1 VRRRLVVLLALVVAV
16 AAALVLTA
24 GRGRDTGTAASPGP
38 TVPDL
43 TIPRLDGGGD
53 FALGHLTTAKT
64 PTLLWFWAPWCEVC
78 NAEAP
83 AIERMA
89 AKAGDQL
96 TVVAIGG
103 RDDAANGPA
112 FIERHRLRT
121 PTVLFDEAMEAWGA
135 YAIPG
140 QPAGILLDRSGR
152 ERGRWLGAFDTAEVL
167 AAARDL

>member
-1 VRRRLVVLLALVVAV
+1 MKRFVAPLVLVVIVVA
-16 AAALVLTA
+16 ALALTA
-24 GRGRDTGTAASPGP
+24 GGGRETGSADAPGP
-38 TVPDL
+38 VVPDL
-43 TIPRLDGGGD
+43 AIPRLAGGGD
-53 FALGHLTTAKT
+53 YALGRLADARA

-78 NAEAP
+78 NGEAP
-83 AIERMA
+83 KIERMA
-89 AKAGDQL
+89 AEAGDEL

-103 RDDAANGPA
+103 RDKAANGPG
-112 FIERHRLRT
+112 FVERHDMRT
-121 PTVLFDEAMEAWGA
+121 PTVLFDEAMDAWGA

>member
-1 VRRRLVVLLALVVAV
+1 MKRLVVPLVVVVAV
-16 AAALVLTA
+16 GAALALTV
-24 GRGRDTGTAASPGP
+24 GGGRDTGEADAPGP

-43 TIPRLDGGGD
+43 AIPRLEGGGD
-53 FALGHLTTAKT
+53 FALARLTAAET

-78 NAEAP
+78 NHEAP

-89 AKAGDQL
+89 SQADGELA
-96 TVVAIGG
+96 VVAIGG
-103 RDDAANGPA
+103 RDEAANGPA
-112 FIERHRLRT
+112 FVRRHRLRS
-121 PTVLFDEAMEAWGA
+121 PTVLFDEEMQAWGA

>member
-1 VRRRLVVLLALVVAV
+1 VKRLVVPLVLVVAV
-16 AAALVLTA
+16 GAALVLTV
-24 GRGRDTGTAASPGP
+24 GGGRDTDAA
-38 TVPDL
+38 VPDVS
-43 TIPRLDGGGD
+43 IPRLDGGGD
-53 FALGHLTTAKT
+53 FALGRLTAAET

-78 NAEAP
+78 NHEAP

-89 AKAGDQL
+89 AQADGEL
-96 TVVAIGG
+96 AVVAIGG
-103 RDDAANGPA
+103 RDEAANGPA
-112 FIERHRLRT
+112 FVDRHRLRS
-121 PTVLFDEAMEAWGA
+121 PTVLFDEAMQAWGA

>member
-1 VRRRLVVLLALVVAV
+1 MNRLIAPLLVVVIVV
-16 AAALVLTA
+16 AALVLTA
-24 GRGRDTGTAASPGP
+24 GGGPEAGTAESPGP

-43 TIPRLDGGGD
+43 AIPRLDGGGD
-53 FALGHLTTAKT
+53 FALADLTAAES

-78 NAEAP
+78 NGEAP

-89 AKAGDQL
+89 SEAGEDL
-96 TVVAIGG
+96 AVVAIGG
-103 RDDAANGPA
+103 RDEAANGPA
-112 FIERHRLRT
+112 FVQRHNLRT
-121 PTVLFDEAMEAWGA
+121 PTVLFDEDMNAWGA

-167 AAARDL
+167 AAARNL